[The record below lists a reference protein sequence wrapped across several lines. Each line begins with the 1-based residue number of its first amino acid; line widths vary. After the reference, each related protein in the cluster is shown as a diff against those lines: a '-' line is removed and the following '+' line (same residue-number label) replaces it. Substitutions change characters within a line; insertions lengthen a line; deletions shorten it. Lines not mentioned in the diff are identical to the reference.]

1 MPLTLKTASAQGWL
15 EAVLASFDEF
25 LLDHAANERKAS
37 AMAMSMVAHY
47 PDRPRL
53 VSEMIDL
60 ALEEMNHFRQVYRLI
75 EARGLMLTADDKD
88 PYVNALRRRMDKTRE
103 PYLLDRLLT
112 GSVIEARGAERFSLI
127 AGALEMTS
135 SPPSTRSSR
144 VLRLS
149 IKAVLSRSPTSTFNQ
164 ARYKRG
170 SNFGLTKKRLSSLKS
185 RSGRVC
191 IDESEGS
198 SFEGSDQIPLRPRR
212 ARN

>member
-1 MPLTLKTASAQGWL
+1 MLKTASAQDWL
-15 EAVLASFDEF
+15 DAVLGSFDEF

-53 VSEMIDL
+53 VTEMIDL

-127 AGALEMTS
+127 ADALEDDKLASFYTVLA
-135 SPPSTRSSR
+135 RSEAEHQSR
-144 VLRLS
+144 FIEIANLYFHPNEVQERLEFWLEEEATVL
-149 IKAVLSRSPTSTFNQ
+149 A
-164 ARYKRG
+164 
-170 SNFGLTKKRLSSLKS
+170 
-185 RSGRVC
+185 
-191 IDESEGS
+191 E
-198 SFEGSDQIPLRPRR
+198 IPIRPRLH
-212 ARN
+212 

>member
-1 MPLTLKTASAQGWL
+1 MLKTASAQDWL
-15 EAVLASFDEF
+15 DTVLGSFDEF

-53 VSEMIDL
+53 VTEMIDL

-127 AGALEMTS
+127 AGALEDD
-135 SPPSTRSSR
+135 
-144 VLRLS
+144 
-149 IKAVLSRSPTSTFNQ
+149 K
-164 ARYKRG
+164 
-170 SNFGLTKKRLSSLKS
+170 LSSFYTVLARSEDEHQS
-185 RSGRVC
+185 RF
-191 IDESEGS
+191 IEIANLYFHPSEVQERLE
-198 SFEGSDQIPLRPRR
+198 FWLEEEATVLAEIPIRPRLH
-212 ARN
+212 

>member
-1 MPLTLKTASAQGWL
+1 
-15 EAVLASFDEF
+15 
-25 LLDHAANERKAS
+25 
-37 AMAMSMVAHY
+37 MAMSMVAHY
-47 PDRPRL
+47 PDRARL
-53 VSEMIDL
+53 VTEMIDL

-127 AGALEMTS
+127 AGALEDDKL
-135 SPPSTRSSR
+135 PPSTRSSR

-149 IKAVLSRSPTSTFNQ
+149 IKAVLSSSPTSTFNQ

-170 SNFGLTKKRLSSLKS
+170 SNFGLR
-185 RSGRVC
+185 RSDC
-191 IDESEGS
+191 
-198 SFEGSDQIPLRPRR
+198 PR
-212 ARN
+212 